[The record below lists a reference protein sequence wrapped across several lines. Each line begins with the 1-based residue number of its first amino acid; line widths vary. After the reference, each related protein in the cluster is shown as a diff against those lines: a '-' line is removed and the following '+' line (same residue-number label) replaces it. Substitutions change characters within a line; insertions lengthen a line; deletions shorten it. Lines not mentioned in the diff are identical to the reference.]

1 MDAVATEMPWRLED
15 IDLSRIERNLVRD
28 DETLFYLLCS
38 ASFIESGSDLYTRN
52 LVNYYQD
59 DQDVA
64 GWLGQHWEQ
73 EELQHGRALRAYI
86 EHVWPEFD
94 WQAAFGSFFDEYS
107 RRCTLEEFE
116 PTRALELA
124 ARCVVEMGTAT
135 LYRSLAEYAAEP
147 VLREITTNIRTDE
160 VRHYKYFYLY
170 FNRYNTLE
178 GNGRVKV
185 LGALV
190 RRLLEI
196 RNDDAECAI
205 RHVLNHRHPE
215 HANDKA
221 WIERINADARRLV
234 QRNVSADMSVKMFL
248 KPLNLPARVLN
259 GIEPPLARMV
269 HYALR

>member
-1 MDAVATEMPWRLED
+1 MDAVATAMPWRLED
-15 IDLSRIERNLVRD
+15 IDLSRIDPGLVKQ
-28 DETLFYLLCS
+28 DETLFFLLCS

-52 LVNYYQD
+52 LVDYYRD

-64 GWLGQHWEQ
+64 DWLGLHWEP

-86 EHVWPEFD
+86 EHVWPDFD
-94 WQAAFGSFFDEYS
+94 WESAFNSFFGEYS
-107 RRCTLEEFE
+107 QRCTLEEFE
-116 PTRALELA
+116 PTKALELA

-135 LYRSLAEYAAEP
+135 LYRSLAEYSPEP
-147 VLREITTNIRTDE
+147 VLRELTTHIRTDE

-178 GNGRVKV
+178 GNGRMKV

-205 RHVLNHRHPE
+205 RHVLNHRDPA

-221 WIERINADARRLV
+221 TIDRINADARRLV

-248 KPLNLPARVLN
+248 KPLNLPPRMQN
-259 GIEPPLARMV
+259 GIEVPLTRMV